1 MNPHPLLVG
10 KLTAS
15 VFLGNSFAKNFL
27 IFLELSF
34 HMTQKFYL
42 LEYTPR
48 APKENGVS
56 KVRLVKNA
64 RQKHKETDKY
74 TWTVQA
80 LRLSEQP
87 PASHK
92 LAFYSIQF
100 CSQTTSLGSQKVSHF
115 LAKALRT
122 INKHISML
130 QIHEEQRLGYFTW
143 LLEGTLNIQHPD
155 NFLFYFYPNSLQDL
169 NNLILYFQCTF
180 LCFQSTILE
189 EWWVEGKL
197 GRHWW
202 RDVDPSDGICVEALY
217 SLKSNQELLYN
228 FTFTKL

>member
-74 TWTVQA
+74 T
-80 LRLSEQP
+80 
-87 PASHK
+87 
-92 LAFYSIQF
+92 
-100 CSQTTSLGSQKVSHF
+100 
-115 LAKALRT
+115 
-122 INKHISML
+122 
-130 QIHEEQRLGYFTW
+130 
-143 LLEGTLNIQHPD
+143 
-155 NFLFYFYPNSLQDL
+155 
-169 NNLILYFQCTF
+169 
-180 LCFQSTILE
+180 
-189 EWWVEGKL
+189 
-197 GRHWW
+197 
-202 RDVDPSDGICVEALY
+202 
-217 SLKSNQELLYN
+217 
-228 FTFTKL
+228 